1 MTGAFWITIIFM
13 ILTGVLACAGMIA
26 ARQPNA
32 AAAINKL
39 VPFQGIIGILALIWG
54 VWSLIEFFTSGLL
67 EAFSVVPVLI
77 LLSLAAAILMILL
90 GFLFG
95 WTLIARVSGGG
106 GGAAAAQQKIAGV
119 QGPLGVL
126 TIIVALALLIL
137 NLFQIAI

>member
-1 MTGAFWITIIFM
+1 MTGALWITIIFM
-13 ILTGVLACAGMIA
+13 IVTGALACAGMIA

-54 VWSLIEFFTSGLL
+54 VWSLIEFLSSGLL
-67 EAFSVVPVLI
+67 QAISVIPVLVI
-77 LLSLAAAILMILL
+77 LTLAAAVLMILL

-95 WTLIARVSGGG
+95 WTLIARLTGGG
-106 GGAAAAQQKIAGV
+106 GGAANVQQKLAGI
-119 QGPLGVL
+119 QGPLGIA
-126 TIIVALALLIL
+126 TIAVAVALLIL